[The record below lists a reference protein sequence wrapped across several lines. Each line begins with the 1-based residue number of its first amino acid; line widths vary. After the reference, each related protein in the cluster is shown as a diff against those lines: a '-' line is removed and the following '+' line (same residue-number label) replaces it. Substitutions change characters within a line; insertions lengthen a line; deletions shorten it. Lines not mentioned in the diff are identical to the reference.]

1 MSSSSTPD
9 NQDLGLGGQNSP
21 PSDSAI
27 LGGIEELQ
35 QQMNDAPPDQRS
47 QLLASALNYGEAGID
62 LLIDRLT
69 HDSVLAIRA
78 LAYQL
83 LQGVDSQKANL
94 AVADGVWLNAGDLI
108 YGVYKSA
115 IGYDDEYFFLFD
127 SWDSESIDDTNWS
140 DFGYTDYEAFCRD
153 ENDNYGGDLES
164 YIPKRVARYVSKAQ
178 ADAAAEQL
186 HIKLVCEWDGGTYSF
201 ETGHAVDLADWCS
214 VNQVLNAATTT
225 DLDDL
230 CDQLKAAGNYQ
241 LLGQLWRDSVG
252 NFTFVREET
261 VSESHYLK
269 L

>member
-1 MSSSSTPD
+1 MC
-9 NQDLGLGGQNSP
+9 QNSP
-21 PSDSAI
+21 LSDCPI

-35 QQMNDAPPDQRS
+35 QQMEAAPPEQRS
-47 QLLASALNYGEAGID
+47 HLLAAAPNYGEAGID

-69 HDSVLAIRA
+69 HDSALAVRA

-83 LQGVDSQKANL
+83 LQSVDSQKSTI
-94 AVADGVWLNAGDLI
+94 AVANGVWLSAGDRI
-108 YGVYKSA
+108 YSVYKSA
-115 IGYDDEYFFLFD
+115 VSYDDEYFELYDSFD
-127 SWDSESIDDTNWS
+127 SELIDDTNWS
-140 DFGYTDYEAFCRD
+140 DFGYTDYDEFCRD
-153 ENDNYGGDLES
+153 EDNNYGGDLES
-164 YIPKRVARYVSKAQ
+164 YIAKRVARYVSKAQ

-186 HIKLVCEWDGGTYSF
+186 HIKLVREWDGGTYSF
-201 ETGHAVDLADWCS
+201 HIRREVDLADWCS
-214 VNQVLNAATTT
+214 VNQVLDTVATT

-230 CDQLKAAGNYQ
+230 CDQLKAAGNYE